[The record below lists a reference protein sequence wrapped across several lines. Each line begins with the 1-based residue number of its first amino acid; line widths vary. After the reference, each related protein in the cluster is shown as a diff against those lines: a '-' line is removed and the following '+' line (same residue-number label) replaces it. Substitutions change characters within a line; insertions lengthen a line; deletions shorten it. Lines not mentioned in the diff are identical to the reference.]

1 MSKKK
6 KKGNSYAKKD
16 AKKNILSSMTHNLET
31 KGDVKNTLLETGK
44 DILVGVVGGG
54 LIGAA
59 IGKPSLIIGIG
70 VTGTGHYM
78 GNRLATL
85 LGIGMMAANGFQQ
98 SKTVQGLDGMDMQ
111 SIKDRINAYK
121 DNFIEKTYL
130 DKVLN
135 KNAASGKQAKEETSG
150 FGELQFF
157 NYPNDRQSYHQNHDM
172 AALDSIEQQIEE
184 SGMAH
189 MQMTGIGMGDMEEF
203 GEVGELGQMGEYSLI
218 DASDYNL

>member
-1 MSKKK
+1 MAKK
-6 KKGNSYAKKD
+6 KKGNSYAKMD
-16 AKKNILSSMTHNLET
+16 AKKNILDNITHRLET
-31 KGDVKNTLLETGK
+31 KGDVKNSLLETGK

-59 IGKPSLIIGIG
+59 IGKPSLIVGIG

-98 SKTVQGLDGMDMQ
+98 SKTVQGMDGMDMQ
-111 SIKDRINAYK
+111 SIKDRMTAYK
-121 DNFIEKTYL
+121 DNFAEKLYL
-130 DKVLN
+130 DKVLHKGN
-135 KNAASGKQAKEETSG
+135 TSAAKGKEETSG

-157 NYPNDRQSYHQNHDM
+157 NYPNDRLATRSDHDLS
-172 AALDSIEQQIEE
+172 ALDSIEQQIEE

-189 MQMTGIGMGDMEEF
+189 MQMNGIGMGNMEEIGEMGNF
-203 GEVGELGQMGEYSLI
+203 GEMGDLSLV
-218 DASDYNL
+218 DASDFNL

>member
-1 MSKKK
+1 MSKK

-16 AKKNILSSMTHNLET
+16 AKKNILGSMTHNLET
-31 KGDVKNTLLETGK
+31 KGDVKNSLLETGK

-98 SKTVQGLDGMDMQ
+98 SKSVQGLDGMDMQ
-111 SIKDRINAYK
+111 SIKGRINAYK

-130 DKVLN
+130 DKVMN
-135 KNAASGKQAKEETSG
+135 KNAAPGKQSKEETAG

-157 NYPNDRQSYHQNHDM
+157 NYPNDRQAYHHDLT
-172 AALDSIEQQIEE
+172 ALDSIEQQIEE

-189 MQMTGIGMGDMEEF
+189 MQMTGIGMGDMEEV
-203 GEVGELGQMGEYSLI
+203 GEIGELGQMGEYSLV